1 MEKINRNTY
10 MLTIILSAI
19 SLLFLLLDSA
29 QQRVF
34 FYLAVY
40 ASILGFVVERKNLRK
55 VRLKVALLPMIM
67 GAMELLW
74 FLFFEV
80 RNGHVN
86 HYNDHFLGG
95 KKLLLG
101 SILVLYLDSFKYHLH
116 RDIAKKIFIIVSGVS
131 LLLATGYGFI
141 QEWQGMQR
149 IEMAISRPTIAAYI
163 YSTLSLAF
171 IYALFQ
177 LRKKS
182 AYMLAVAVILISYLN
197 IIFTGTRAAM
207 GVYPILIFLLTLFNF
222 KKNIPLKPMLGVAV
236 VILCIVG
243 INFNAHVKPKILQ
256 TVHEI
261 SSYQTGNDDTSLG
274 ARFSMWTLG
283 IYNGVH
289 KPLGQSMESRERLS
303 ADYVQTHPEN
313 KTAMMYINVH
323 LHNELIDT
331 FSLQGVIGLV
341 LLLGFYI
348 GGVLLALRR
357 NNLLLFFIMLSML
370 IYGLTDVLLISAEF
384 VAFFIIL
391 MAFSTLITDEK
402 AAPVSVVRTGKFPDR
417 AGRHDRHYVS
427 HGS

>member
-10 MLTIILSAI
+10 TLTIILASI

-40 ASILGFVVERKNLRK
+40 ASVLGLFVERKNLSK
-55 VRLKVALLPMIM
+55 IRLKVALLPMIV
-67 GAMELLW
+67 GAMEMLW

-80 RNGHVN
+80 SHGHIN

-101 SILVLYLDSFKYHLH
+101 SVLVLYLDSFKYHLH
-116 RDIAKKIFIIVSGVS
+116 RDVLKKIFIIVAGIS

-149 IEMAISRPTIAAYI
+149 VEMAISRPTIGAYI

-177 LRKKS
+177 LRNKS
-182 AYMLAVAVILISYLN
+182 AYMLAVAVMLISYLN

-207 GVYPILIFLLTLFNF
+207 GVYPVLIFLLTLFNF
-222 KKNIPLKPMLGVAV
+222 KKIQLKPILGVAV

-313 KTAMMYINVH
+313 KTAMMYINIH
-323 LHNELIDT
+323 LHNEIIDT

-357 NNLLLFFIMLSML
+357 NNLLLLFIMLSIF

-391 MAFSTLITDEK
+391 LAFSVVIADEK
-402 AAPVSVVRTGKFPDR
+402 IAPVSVVRPGKSPDC
-417 AGRHDRHYVS
+417 AVDD
-427 HGS
+427 